1 MSGDSDIE
9 RTLGRVISKTR
20 ALSARKQYCSNFTR
34 THRLFPDSQIL
45 RSIFFD
51 FLEIQSIDRLNL
63 SARRL
68 LMLRC
73 KRKQIPIN
81 MINLIQQ
88 LFLSALVQFIPPTKD
103 MRLFLRFQQL
113 LYTLNIHSKP
123 Q

>member
-1 MSGDSDIE
+1 MSGNSDIE

-20 ALSARKQYCSNFTR
+20 ALSARKQYCCNFTR

-68 LMLRC
+68 LMLRR

-81 MINLIQQ
+81 MVNLIQQ

-103 MRLFLRFQQL
+103 MRLPLRFQQL